1 LVAAIERNPIARVS
15 AGAGVLVLVGAVAV
29 AAFNSLQEIRPRTLW
44 PAKLPPVVGLCTV
57 QLGQDQNG
65 DVTPLFCSS
74 GEINTLAWNHLA
86 GEQLEVM
93 ALGPHPTHA
102 AVITA
107 IEQDLKARATPTEEC
122 NAATLAA
129 AYYGWNFHIQPVSGL
144 RIDCPI
150 QGQF

>member
-1 LVAAIERNPIARVS
+1 M
-15 AGAGVLVLVGAVAV
+15 VLVGAVAV
-29 AAFNSLQEIRPRTLW
+29 AAFNSLHSSPPRTLW
-44 PAKLPPVVGLCTV
+44 PATVPPVVALCTV
-57 QLGQDQNG
+57 QLSQDQNG

-86 GEQLEVM
+86 GEQRGVM
-93 ALGPHPTHA
+93 ALGPHPAPA

-107 IEQDLKARATPTEEC
+107 VEQDIKARATPTEEC
-122 NAATLAA
+122 NAVTLAA

-144 RIDCPI
+144 RLDCPI

>member
-1 LVAAIERNPIARVS
+1 ML
-15 AGAGVLVLVGAVAV
+15 LLVGAVAV
-29 AAFNSLQEIRPRTLW
+29 AAFNSLQDSRPRTLW
-44 PAKLPPVVGLCTV
+44 PAKVPPVVGLCTE
-57 QLGQDQNG
+57 QLSQDQNG
-65 DVTPLFCSS
+65 DVAPLFCSS

-86 GEQLEVM
+86 GENLEVM
-93 ALGPHPTHA
+93 TLGPHPTHA
-102 AVITA
+102 GVVTA
-107 IEQDLKARATPTEEC
+107 IEQDLKARATSTEEC